1 MLGESPSFTGEQER
15 QRLLT
20 ALRESE
26 ILRELAELLAS
37 SLDLKRILQ
46 VLTQRTTEV
55 CEVERCS
62 VWLSDDTREVFRPAA
77 YYLSSS
83 KLHPKSVKAADH
95 IWQQGSVIFDDPEIY
110 HLLKEKGMVV
120 LDDLHAR
127 ARVRIVAETF
137 LVRSTLIVALKREG
151 RILGMLSLDDPDHV
165 RTFSSEQ
172 QQLARAIGQ
181 QAALAIDN
189 AQLYQQA
196 QTERKRAERLIERAQ
211 AINQVALT
219 VNSGEDLAVIL
230 EIATHHLVRGL
241 NADCGAIIVLE
252 NDTLRLVC
260 HTQLDT
266 SSLSKTPGEITI
278 TLSDL
283 PSCSE
288 AATTGGPLFI
298 RANHTSGSER
308 QWYRRL
314 GLDNILIVP
323 LMVGTGHT
331 TPPPSHRT
339 HCVGF
344 AFVNYHDAN
353 YFPSKGQFAFAQDIA
368 AQCAMAIEKA
378 YLLADVRQAAAL
390 ATERANTLD
399 AVFQAMS
406 EGITVL
412 NQEGEVRV
420 RNNAASQFLGVPV
433 NSTARL

>member
-151 RILGMLSLDDPDHV
+151 RIVGMLSLDDPDHV

-196 QTERKRAERLIERAQ
+196 
-211 AINQVALT
+211 LT
-219 VNSGEDLAVIL
+219 VNSGEDLAVVL

-241 NADCGAIIVLE
+241 NAACGAIIVLD
-252 NDTLRLVC
+252 NDTLRLVS
-260 HTQLDT
+260 HTQQEQT
-266 SSLSKTPGEITI
+266 FSLSETSGESGIR
-278 TLSDL
+278 LSGL

-288 AATTGGPLFI
+288 AATKGAPLFI
-298 RANHTSGSER
+298 TAKHIAESEM

-314 GLDNILIVP
+314 GLDNVMIVP
-323 LMVGTGHT
+323 LMVGTSHT
-331 TPPPSHRT
+331 TSPAPPS
-339 HCVGF
+339 
-344 AFVNYHDAN
+344 
-353 YFPSKGQFAFAQDIA
+353 PS
-368 AQCAMAIEKA
+368 
-378 YLLADVRQAAAL
+378 
-390 ATERANTLD
+390 
-399 AVFQAMS
+399 
-406 EGITVL
+406 
-412 NQEGEVRV
+412 
-420 RNNAASQFLGVPV
+420 
-433 NSTARL
+433 